1 MIDISNI
8 FKEVYKTKSPELG
21 IILEIKS
28 KILNYNKSEEGIK
41 NPINDEIEIRILKN
55 LKKEHEET
63 LSFLKSDSKEADDER
78 VAISFLDKYLPA
90 EASVEEVTAEAQK
103 IVVKGNKKEMG
114 NYIKILK
121 STFPATNG
129 KLIADVVKSLLG

>member
-8 FKEVYKTKSPELG
+8 FKEAYKTKSPELG
-21 IILEIKS
+21 IISEIKS

-63 LSFLKSDSKEADDER
+63 LSFLKSDTDYSPSLKEWG
-78 VAISFLDKYLPA
+78 SWDKH
-90 EASVEEVTAEAQK
+90 
-103 IVVKGNKKEMG
+103 
-114 NYIKILK
+114 
-121 STFPATNG
+121 
-129 KLIADVVKSLLG
+129 SLLAYFTSP